1 MIVIGTFKPTAQGG
15 WEGSI
20 ETLSIDRKV
29 RLVPNDNRRSDRAP
43 HFIVLRGWSRVGEA
57 WRARTREETP
67 REFLRVELDDPAWP
81 MPLKVALFPDAE
93 GARAEMVWRRRPR
106 DPRSSHSNPESLL
119 AGGKDGE
126 E

>member
-1 MIVIGTFKPTAQGG
+1 MMVIGTFRPTNQGG

-57 WRARTREETP
+57 WRARTREEAP

-81 MPLKVALFPDAE
+81 APLKVALFPDAD
-93 GARAEMVWRRRPR
+93 GAKAEMVWRRPPR
-106 DPRSSHSNPESLL
+106 EPRSSKLQTET
-119 AGGKDGE
+119 AAIGAEDGE
-126 E
+126 A